1 MQENLPTGESSES
14 SSKFAL
20 PIAVAI
26 ATAIAGGVGTTLY
39 QHELMIL
46 SNARHIER
54 LKIKD
59 YRQHKEILRNR
70 IDFLADAKNTLEAVL
85 EIDPDVFGPNSSLV
99 LKARRAQLDTAKRKL
114 ENYVEENKHG
124 GRDD

>member
-1 MQENLPTGESSES
+1 MAQEQQEKSSPS
-14 SSKFAL
+14 NKMVL
-20 PIAVAI
+20 PIALAV
-26 ATAIAGGVGTTLY
+26 ATAVAGGVGTTLY
-39 QHELMIL
+39 KHELTTL
-46 SNARHIER
+46 ENARHIER

-70 IDFLADAKNTLEAVL
+70 ISFLADAKNTLSAVI

-99 LKARRAQLDTAKRKL
+99 LKARKAQLDTAKRKL

>member
-1 MQENLPTGESSES
+1 MGESQQSGKS
-14 SSKFAL
+14 SASNKMILPVAL
-20 PIAVAI
+20 AI
-26 ATAIAGGVGTTLY
+26 ATAVAGGVGTTLY
-39 QHELMIL
+39 KHELTTL
-46 SNARHIER
+46 ANARHIER

-70 IDFLADAKNTLEAVL
+70 ISFLSDATNTLEAVI

>member
-1 MQENLPTGESSES
+1 MEKKSSG
-14 SSKFAL
+14 KL
-20 PIAVAI
+20 AVPVAIAI
-26 ATAIAGGVGTTLY
+26 ATAIAGGVGSTLY

-70 IDFLADAKNTLEAVL
+70 IAFLADATNTLEAVL
-85 EIDPDVFGPNSSLV
+85 EIDPAVFGPNSSLV
-99 LKARRAQLDTAKRKL
+99 LKARKAQLDTAKRKL